1 MIAQQF
7 HGKNWPKEEIEPL
20 SRRRRAAI
28 TTTCYKRASGGA
40 LTACKLTDAQ
50 RERLA
55 GYAELDERAVRKTV
69 GVAPDIIGAAIAGES
84 LAPAIIGRWR
94 LSVARVPQHAPISE
108 KAAQIVAP
116 AALASGAAGLGP

>member
-28 TTTCYKRASGGA
+28 TTTCCKRASGGA
-40 LTACKLTDAQ
+40 LSACKLTDAQ

-69 GVAPDIIGAAIAGES
+69 GVAPDIISAPIAGES
-84 LAPAIIGRWR
+84 LAPAIIGR
-94 LSVARVPQHAPISE
+94 LVPSFLEQP
-108 KAAQIVAP
+108 QP
-116 AALASGAAGLGP
+116 AA